1 VLLAAKVVLRSG
13 GVIDRTLRDRSEG
26 GAQIKVLSVIGMPD
40 EFRLRVEATGEM
52 VQAKVVRRKPD
63 EIGLRVL

>member
-1 VLLAAKVVLRSG
+1 
-13 GVIDRTLRDRSEG
+13 
-26 GAQIKVLSVIGMPD
+26 MPD